1 MSTID
6 AVIELLKELEA
17 KNAALESEN
26 AALEA
31 KNAALEGKNAALE
44 GKNAALEGKNA
55 ALEGKN
61 AALESENDV
70 LKAKTKEL
78 ESENDALESENF
90 SLEKMMTELNTEMMK
105 LKSDSMASVRI
116 GVALDLK
123 QQVKTL
129 EKELKK
135 IERCLTYSLEKTI
148 IQNVRS
154 NDMTL
159 HLKKGLQEVIRR
171 HNWFV
176 HNYKEEDR
184 DLPDDNSIVE
194 IGLNEKMNLPS
205 SGVSYI
211 DETCISE
218 DWLSHIL
225 GIGEEDLPYIER
237 IVDTISPRLRQVGY
251 SLMG

>member
-6 AVIELLKELEA
+6 DVIELLKE
-17 KNAALESEN
+17 
-26 AALEA
+26 LEA

-44 GKNAALEGKNA
+44 GKNAS
-55 ALEGKN
+55 LEGKN
-61 AALESENDV
+61 AALESEKDV

-116 GVALDLK
+116 GVALELK

-129 EKELKK
+129 EEQLKK

-211 DETCISE
+211 DDTCISE

-237 IVDTISPRLRQVGY
+237 IVSTISPRLRQVGY

>member
-44 GKNAALEGKNA
+44 AKNAALEG
-55 ALEGKN
+55 EN

-90 SLEKMMTELNTEMMK
+90 SLEKMMTELNTEMTELNTEMMK

-176 HNYKEEDR
+176 RNYKEDC

-211 DETCISE
+211 DDTCISE

-237 IVDTISPRLRQVGY
+237 IVSTISPRLRQVGY

>member
-6 AVIELLKELEA
+6 DVIELLKELEA

-31 KNAALEGKNAALE
+31 KNAALEGE
-44 GKNAALEGKNA
+44 
-55 ALEGKN
+55 N

-90 SLEKMMTELNTEMMK
+90 SLEKMMTELNTEMTELNTEMMK

-123 QQVKTL
+123 QHVKTL

-211 DETCISE
+211 DDTCISE